1 VGDVEFEWDEA
12 KRLSNIAKHGIDFQD
27 VRPLFDGRPIAE
39 LDSIRGSEQ
48 RVVTIGE
55 VAEEIV
61 TVVSTQRGRRRRII
75 SARRASRDE
84 RREYRQ
90 ILRD

>member
-1 VGDVEFEWDEA
+1 MEFEWDEA
-12 KRLSNIAKHGIDFQD
+12 KRLSNVAKHGIDFRD
-27 VRPLFDGRPIAE
+27 VRPLFDGRPVAQ
-39 LDSIRGSEQ
+39 LDSIRGGEW

-55 VAEEIV
+55 VAEGII
-61 TVVSTQRGRRRRII
+61 TVVSTDRGRRRRLI

-90 ILRD
+90 ILGG